1 MSTNPSSS
9 SVRPSGSSRR
19 RRVLR
24 GAVGA
29 VAVTGAVFASAVTA
43 FATTPAPTAS
53 TPAPAPSTSAPATS
67 APASPS
73 ATASAPA
80 ASSPAAPAPS
90 TSAPAPETPAP
101 ASPSPS
107 ATADD
112 RGSDGQGPV
121 TPVRCVVT
129 VRQDIG
135 AGTTALM
142 TMSPSGPSVL
152 FQASG
157 EDTLLPGLSLSRT
170 QPKLPASAGFVAEIL
185 RPYSGNP
192 QLLTNMEGGGH
203 PASVASFPRLPE
215 GCGPADVPGTGGSGT
230 ASRQVSVIPKGGV
243 AAGYEV
249 SGDGEAAFPTPGG
262 TTAAA
267 LGAAGAAGIAFVV
280 VRRRRAAAPTR

>member
-1 MSTNPSSS
+1 M
-9 SVRPSGSSRR
+9 
-19 RRVLR
+19 LR
-24 GAVGA
+24 GAVGS
-29 VAVTGAVFASAVTA
+29 VAVTGAVFASAVAA
-43 FATTPAPTAS
+43 FASTPAPTAS
-53 TPAPAPSTSAPATS
+53 APAPVPATSTPAASAPAD
-67 APASPS
+67 PS

-90 TSAPAPETPAP
+90 ASTSAPAPESPAP
-101 ASPSPS
+101 VSPSPS
-107 ATADD
+107 ATEDD

-129 VRQDIG
+129 VRQSIG

-142 TMSPSGPSVL
+142 TMSPSGPSVR
-152 FQASG
+152 FQGSG

-185 RPYSGNP
+185 RPYSSAP

-215 GCGPADVPGTGGSGT
+215 GCGPADVPGTGGTGT

-249 SGDGEAAFPTPGG
+249 SGDGGAASLTPGG
-262 TTAAA
+262 ATAAA
-267 LGAAGAAGIAFVV
+267 LGAAGAAGAAFAV
-280 VRRRRAAAPTR
+280 VRRRKAAAPTR